1 MKSLFK
7 HSLVV
12 FIAMVL
18 ASCTG
23 GRQNPPQTVSD
34 SVQESEVDVAKT
46 IWEKLAT
53 EDPFFSENIT
63 TAQTFENEY
72 ADNLDEPEYL
82 SNTHMRFYR
91 MGDVSEGQIDQVAY
105 YEMQCY
111 PMKDNSW
118 IAVVYGFFND
128 NFDYGE
134 YQTGLYSYHFKDG
147 KLLNDNPSID
157 LPTECPQSAMESPS
171 KTPWEKTV
179 VNFDDKGFELI
190 PYKFWPIRYDWTGE
204 KFVKDPNAAVVANDF
219 ENGDIRTYDF
229 SRRNTGALDYYPFDV
244 DHNYLI
250 TNKETGEQ
258 VLQLEFEEEHL
269 SVINILSPKIGIAF
283 AADMMTRPYTDYYLY
298 YYTSKPVALGQPI
311 KNVLESDKYEEL
323 QREITESTK
332 DGLYTLTQHIK
343 VDKTNH
349 KDIYAEYQAKDKDSK
364 IERFR
369 IIGQPLAITLE
380 SELEE
385 NYRISDETKQL
396 WMAINADHAVT
407 KDIPG
412 TFKRFW
418 NTEKNG
424 FAAIFREEND
434 RGGYVDWKLTY
445 AMLTANDGRQ
455 IAYVWKT
462 YYDRTYADMPD
473 PITPEWA
480 QFICQDDQ
488 VQQVEPQLPM
498 PKLTDFPAYNV
509 GDQTV
514 SMEGENAD
522 MSLDCNGSFR
532 FFAHSDHYDSFGDD
546 EDDAYVKY
554 YLIFFRW
561 DGEKYVCEKTVD

>member
-1 MKSLFK
+1 MNKILKYILLFVVAVV
-7 HSLVV
+7 LV
-12 FIAMVL
+12 
-18 ASCTG
+18 SCNGVNKPKTPTEPV
-23 GRQNPPQTVSD
+23 QQTTTD
-34 SVQESEVDVAKT
+34 IAKT
-46 IWEKLAT
+46 IWETLTT
-53 EDPFFSENIT
+53 EDPLISENM
-63 TAQTFENEY
+63 AAALTFENEY

-82 SNTHMRFYR
+82 SNTHMQFYR
-91 MGDVSEGQIDQVAY
+91 MGDVSEGQIDQMAY

-118 IAVVYGFFND
+118 IAVLY
-128 NFDYGE
+128 E
-134 YQTGLYSYHFKDG
+134 YFKSYDVDDERVGIHCFQYKEGGLSAVQVG
-147 KLLNDNPSID
+147 QPA
-157 LPTECPQSAMESPS
+157 ECPRSVMHGAYGNSWKNS
-171 KTPWEKTV
+171 V
-179 VNFDDKGFELI
+179 VIFDDAGFELV
-190 PYKFWPIRYDWTGE
+190 PHHFWPIRYEWTGE
-204 KFVKDPNAAVVANDF
+204 RFVSNASIVANEF
-219 ENGDIRTYDF
+219 ENGDLYPYDF
-229 SRRNTGALDYYPFDV
+229 SRRNTGALDFYPFDV
-244 DHNYLI
+244 DPNYLI

-258 VLQLEFEEEHL
+258 LLQLEFEDEHL

-323 QREITESTK
+323 QREITESNK
-332 DGLYTLTQHIK
+332 DDLYTLTQHIK

-349 KDIYAEYQAKDKDSK
+349 KDIYAEYQAKDKDSN

-369 IIGQPLAITLE
+369 IIGLPLAITLE

-385 NYRISDETKQL
+385 NYRISDEAKQL
-396 WMAINADHAVT
+396 WMAINADNAVT

-412 TFKRFW
+412 SFKRFW
-418 NTEKNG
+418 DTDENG

-480 QFICQDDQ
+480 QFICQNGQ
-488 VQQVEPQLPM
+488 VQQVEPQIPM
-498 PKLTDFPAYNV
+498 PQLTDFPAYNL

-532 FFAHSDHYDSFGDD
+532 FFAHSDHYSSFGDG

-561 DGEKYVCEKTVD
+561 DGEKFVCEKTVD